1 MRLKAIFSGLIS
13 GLIAFAPMA
22 AIADETASIRFIVT
36 GDLYE
41 LPADKERGGYAKL
54 ASVAKIFKKKTNRNI
69 HSFLVHAGDAY
80 SPSLL
85 SAMDKGKSTV
95 EMLNAVGVDYM
106 VLGNHEWDFGPEI
119 TRERVWESNFPVLA
133 SNVIDQ
139 DGFPVDGTVRTAMVK
154 VGPFRVGIMGLVTP
168 NTKFVSHTKTDEF
181 LPVMDTAKKLAKEL
195 KGQGANLI
203 VALAHLDFV
212 EDMELFQ
219 SGIVDILLSGQDHY
233 YIFQD
238 NGKSLWM
245 DSGEDAEK
253 VGIVDVHMKS
263 YMKRGKKRFSWEADM
278 RFVDTKHIQEDE
290 AIASKVKGYEKYLS
304 KELDIEIGKTLSE
317 LDSRKKT
324 VRTEEA
330 AIGNLIAD
338 AMREGVEAEIC
349 ITNGGGIRA
358 KKMYSPDTI
367 ITRKDILTEL
377 PFGNVVVKLE
387 LTGAQIFDAIENGVS
402 EVEKNSGRF
411 PQVSGM
417 SFTYNPKAKA
427 GSRVNSVK
435 IGTSPLNKGK
445 TYTVATNDYMAS
457 GGDGYSV
464 LKKAKVI
471 INASNATLMASMV
484 MDYIKAKGTVSP
496 KVEGRIVAQ

>member
-1 MRLKAIFSGLIS
+1 MRIIILFSGLLM
-13 GLIAFAPMA
+13 GLVAFAPLTVMA
-22 AIADETASIRFIVT
+22 EETATIRFILT

-41 LPADKERGGYAKL
+41 LSAEKDRGGYAKL
-54 ASVAKIFKKKTNRNI
+54 ASVVRQEKVGEK
-69 HSFLVHAGDAY
+69 HSFLVHVGDAY

-85 SAMDKGKSTV
+85 SGLDKGKSTV
-95 EMLNAVGVDYM
+95 DMLNAVGVDYM

-133 SNVIDQ
+133 SNVIYQ
-139 DGFPVDGTVRTAMVK
+139 DGLPVDGTVRTVMIN
-154 VGPFRVGIMGLVTP
+154 VGPFRVGVIRLVTP
-168 NTKFVSHTKTDEF
+168 NTKFVSYAKTDEF
-181 LPVMDTAKKLAKEL
+181 LPVMVTAKKLAKEL
-195 KGQGANLI
+195 KGKGANLI

-212 EDMELFQ
+212 EDMEQFQ

-253 VGIVDVHMKS
+253 VGIVDVHKKS

-290 AIASKVKGYEKYLS
+290 AIAAKVKGYEKYLS

-338 AMREGVEAEIC
+338 AMREGVKAEIC

-358 KKMYSPDTI
+358 KKIYSPDTM
-367 ITRKDILTEL
+367 ITRKDILT
-377 PFGNVVVKLE
+377 
-387 LTGAQIFDAIENGVS
+387 
-402 EVEKNSGRF
+402 
-411 PQVSGM
+411 
-417 SFTYNPKAKA
+417 
-427 GSRVNSVK
+427 VNS
-435 IGTSPLNKGK
+435 L
-445 TYTVATNDYMAS
+445 
-457 GGDGYSV
+457 
-464 LKKAKVI
+464 LE
-471 INASNATLMASMV
+471 TL
-484 MDYIKAKGTVSP
+484 
-496 KVEGRIVAQ
+496 